1 MSDCLTSLSLTW
13 PHVSFHAIDE
23 GGYIKLG
30 ATYLGLIRFL
40 DLNAKGT
47 KLAIG
52 TCNPTP
58 GGVLFQTMTSPPC
71 SHSSKSSMC
80 MYCPLWVDDYLVR
93 IIHDLKK

>member
-40 DLNAKGT
+40 DLNAKEHQRDQAGNRD
-47 KLAIG
+47 LQSDSRRSAIPNNDFAS
-52 TCNPTP
+52 TFALLKELHVH
-58 GGVLFQTMTSPPC
+58 VLPS
-71 SHSSKSSMC
+71 
-80 MYCPLWVDDYLVR
+80 LGR
-93 IIHDLKK
+93 